1 MYGTSRVVVGITD
14 SAHSMTLLRKAAT
27 EARRCHSVL
36 VPVLAW
42 YPADD
47 DRLPDSP
54 ERRAHRQM
62 EDLVTDVFGPEEPV
76 VVKAVVIR
84 ARSLGEAVAEVASR
98 PGDVVFSMPTRLLL
112 WHRLLGAPAT
122 RWASPRAA
130 PRKRPGRPARPA
142 EPGRG
147 ERPERNT
154 PAAFH

>member
-14 SAHSMTLLRKAAT
+14 SAHSMTLLRKAAA
-27 EARRCHSVL
+27 EARRCHAAL

-47 DRLPDSP
+47 DRLPGAP
-54 ERRAHRQM
+54 ERRAQRQM
-62 EDLVTDVFGPEEPV
+62 DDLLTDVFGPEEPV

-98 PGDVVFSMPTRLLL
+98 PGDVVFLLPTRLLP
-112 WHRLLGAPAT
+112 WRRLPGAPAA
-122 RWASPRAA
+122 RLERPREAQ
-130 PRKRPGRPARPA
+130 RKRPGRPARPA
-142 EPGRG
+142 EPGRD
-147 ERPERNT
+147 EQPERKT